1 MGKNATNPGA
11 NEFAK
16 NNTATDTPKVA
27 EAKPA
32 TDTPKVAKAKP
43 AYITFLAA
51 LIAEG
56 KYTQKELKAKGW
68 EKFPEVA
75 KSTIE
80 TVLVD
85 SKNPKYN
92 RFPKLVVKSDKGLLA
107 FAK

>member
-1 MGKNATNPGA
+1 MEKNATNPGA
-11 NEFAK
+11 KELAK
-16 NNTATDTPKVA
+16 DNTATA
-27 EAKPA
+27 
-32 TDTPKVAKAKP
+32 TPKVAKAKP